1 MSTPNNSHNTI
12 AIDAMGGDHAPEEVV
27 KGALM
32 VAPEFP
38 NATLVLV
45 GDQDAVGKHLGANK
59 PPNIKVIHAS
69 QAIGMNESPVE
80 AIREKRDSSLVKAL
94 KLVARKEADAFISAG
109 NTGAAVAGATLLWG
123 FLEGIKRPGIAIP
136 LPTKKGV
143 AYLIDAGAN
152 IYCHPIHL
160 LQYGIMAAVYCKH
173 VRAIENPRVGLLN
186 IGEEDSKGNELVQ
199 ETLKLFRKAPINFIG
214 NMEGQNLFSGNCE
227 VVVCEGFVGN
237 VILKVAE
244 GCIDFVSQ
252 TFANKLM
259 EKKDSIPQFEALL
272 GLLNNIKK
280 QGDYSE
286 YGGANLLGVNGI
298 CIISHGRSK
307 AKAIS
312 SAIKVAINSAQ
323 HHINDAITQEL
334 LKTKLTWLDLL
345 KSWKTHR

>member
-1 MSTPNNSHNTI
+1 
-12 AIDAMGGDHAPEEVV
+12 MGGDHAPEEVV
-27 KGALM
+27 KGALLT
-32 VAPEFP
+32 APEFP
-38 NATLVLV
+38 DDTLLLV
-45 GDQDAVGKHLGANK
+45 GDQAAVNKHLGAN
-59 PPNIKVIHAS
+59 PPANIKVIHAP
-69 QAIGMNESPVE
+69 QVIGMDEPPVE
-80 AIREKRDSSLVKAL
+80 AIRGKRDSSLVQAL

-173 VRAIENPRVGLLN
+173 ARNVENPRVGLLN

-199 ETLKLFRKAPINFIG
+199 ATLKLFRKAPINFIG

-227 VVVCEGFVGN
+227 VIVCEGFVGN
-237 VILKVAE
+237 VILKVTE
-244 GCIDFVSQ
+244 GCAEFVIQ
-252 TFANKLM
+252 TFAKKLT
-259 EKKDSIPQFEALL
+259 EKKDSIPQFETLMGVL
-272 GLLNNIKK
+272 SDIKK

-298 CIISHGRSK
+298 CIIGHGRSN
-307 AKAIS
+307 AKAIYN
-312 SAIKVAINSAQ
+312 AIKVAINSAR

-334 LKTKLTWLDLL
+334 HKTKLTWLDLL